1 MYPRAYTCVAYSTKR
16 RGAPGYYVKHTV
28 QATHQRTTGTVTP
41 HRGSSSHVK
50 DAVVEH
56 MCPEALAT
64 CAVLSKKAWKAAI
77 EASMNSAHDIN

>member
-1 MYPRAYTCVAYSTKR
+1 
-16 RGAPGYYVKHTV
+16 
-28 QATHQRTTGTVTP
+28 
-41 HRGSSSHVK
+41 
-50 DAVVEH
+50 